1 MPYPT
6 HKINCLIIRRFIISF
21 SLIIFFS
28 AQAVSQSL
36 SLTGRIIDD
45 HTKEPVMYASVYFAR
60 SGVGKTSD
68 SSGNF
73 SFYFNN
79 FTKDTLVVSYAG
91 YKLYKVPISSLN
103 NEKPLNI
110 QLERGGLNNEV
121 VVKLKF
127 NRGLY
132 LWKKIMSKKKQYNR
146 YDLSNFSYEAY
157 NKLEI
162 DIKNF
167 NADKARKNFLLKNF
181 SFIFDSMD
189 STSEAVPFLPIYLT
203 ETLSDYAY
211 QDKPKKFNETIKAS
225 KIVGAENLGINI
237 ESVSKVLGV
246 MNQNVSIYSNFI
258 NVMDKDFI
266 SPFNDNGDAFY
277 TFSVPDTQIVNQ
289 KKLYHFVFRPKR
301 PGQNTFEGDAWVTE
315 KTFQIRKISLYLG
328 KDANIN
334 YIDRISVFQEYIPI
348 NDSVIFLNRDKFFA
362 DFRVLGKKSL
372 TFIGR
377 KTTSYKDIVINS
389 DSLTEAFKG
398 QHIEEVVTTQ
408 KGVTEKSDSTWNTLR
423 HDTLSK
429 NEKGIYTTI
438 DKLTSMPKFQRFEQN
453 VKFLVGGYRNVGK
466 FEIGPWFNWISAN
479 QWEGTRFRFDLGNNK
494 KLMKDV
500 YVHGYLAYGTRDKK
514 FKGLAEAY
522 WLINRKPNWLR
533 LHATYSNDVDNGISQ
548 LGEVSQDNIF
558 SLAIRKPNTTRKYI
572 STKDIRFE
580 VFKEW
585 GKGFSTELFIAHR
598 QHDPLQN
605 LPYKSYFPVS
615 SGTPLTNFEVALK
628 LRFAYLERFI
638 ETDYFRTSL
647 GTKYP
652 IVELTVAKGIK
663 GVYNSAY
670 NYTKYSLA
678 VKDFMKISPYG
689 SLRYKVY
696 GGIINGTLPFT
707 NLENHPGND
716 LYYYSLSSFN
726 LMNRFEY
733 LSDKF
738 AGVNLEHNLG
748 SGLFRFIPLTRKLK
762 WRQFWNVKSLW
773 GSLSTGNDAINY
785 LVDTSG
791 NKIPAFK
798 KLNGK
803 TYIELGTGIDNIFKI
818 FRLDFVWRISPNPIY
833 AGKKNQFGIFGSFQF
848 QF

>member
-1 MPYPT
+1 
-6 HKINCLIIRRFIISF
+6 
-21 SLIIFFS
+21 
-28 AQAVSQSL
+28 
-36 SLTGRIIDD
+36 
-45 HTKEPVMYASVYFAR
+45 
-60 SGVGKTSD
+60 
-68 SSGNF
+68 
-73 SFYFNN
+73 
-79 FTKDTLVVSYAG
+79 
-91 YKLYKVPISSLN
+91 
-103 NEKPLNI
+103 
-110 QLERGGLNNEV
+110 
-121 VVKLKF
+121 
-127 NRGLY
+127 
-132 LWKKIMSKKKQYNR
+132 
-146 YDLSNFSYEAY
+146 
-157 NKLEI
+157 
-162 DIKNF
+162 
-167 NADKARKNFLLKNF
+167 
-181 SFIFDSMD
+181 
-189 STSEAVPFLPIYLT
+189 
-203 ETLSDYAY
+203 
-211 QDKPKKFNETIKAS
+211 
-225 KIVGAENLGINI
+225 
-237 ESVSKVLGV
+237 
-246 MNQNVSIYSNFI
+246 
-258 NVMDKDFI
+258 
-266 SPFNDNGDAFY
+266 
-277 TFSVPDTQIVNQ
+277 
-289 KKLYHFVFRPKR
+289 
-301 PGQNTFEGDAWVTE
+301 
-315 KTFQIRKISLYLG
+315 
-328 KDANIN
+328 
-334 YIDRISVFQEYIPI
+334 
-348 NDSVIFLNRDKFFA
+348 VIFLNRDKFFA

-533 LHATYSNDVDNGISQ
+533 LHAAYSNDVDNGISQ

-558 SLAIRKPNTTRKYI
+558 SLAIRKPNTTRKFI

-598 QHDPLQN
+598 QHNPLQN
-605 LPYKSYFPVS
+605 LPYKSYYQVN

-670 NYTKYSLA
+670 DYTKYSLA